1 MKRVLCKDVGDL
13 VDGGDPESQGRLKTT
28 LTLSHVRLE
37 KNGVLMP
44 EILFLYLTD
53 LTRKD
58 GSVGQ
63 VFAMQV

>member
-1 MKRVLCKDVGDL
+1 M
-13 VDGGDPESQGRLKTT
+13 DGGDPESQGKIKTT

-37 KNGVLMP
+37 KNGVLRL
-44 EILFLYLTD
+44 EILFLCLTD

-63 VFAMQV
+63 V